1 MSIWSWLSKQEKISD
16 IQDISDQNNPTNNQN
31 TLSPSTSVKTGDN
44 NYTLLILGAVI
55 SSASFI
61 YSIKTQ
67 KEYI

>member
-31 TLSPSTSVKTGDN
+31 TLTPSTSVKTGDN
-44 NYTLLILGAVI
+44 NYTLLILGIVI
-55 SSASFI
+55 STAGLI

-67 KEYI
+67 KKYV

>member
-31 TLSPSTSVKTGDN
+31 TLTPSTSVKTGDN

-55 SSASFI
+55 SSASLI